1 MRFSQAKIQALA
13 EKIVAMLEEDREARL
28 LESEDQLRL
37 AAASAIVADLQE
49 EDEIDE
55 EVDRVMEQYQ
65 RQIDNEAMDVSL
77 LRRKIKQQIA
87 KKRGFEV

>member
-13 EKIVAMLEEDREARL
+13 DKIVAMLEDDREARL
-28 LESEDQLRL
+28 LESADQLCL
-37 AAASAIVADLQE
+37 AAASAIAADLQE
-49 EDEIDE
+49 EDEIDD
-55 EVDRVMEQYQ
+55 EVDRVMEQHQ